1 MSILIINY
9 KKSRMELIKRILL
22 VLLRKTYFLFSDKK
36 FLEYSFY
43 LEMGKK
49 LDLKNPKT
57 MNEKLQWL
65 KLYNRK
71 PEYTEMVDKIK
82 VKDYVGKK
90 IGDGVIIPTLAVWN
104 NVDEINL
111 DVLPDKFVL
120 KTNHGGGNTGV
131 VICHDKANFNLE
143 QAKKRLEKSWKSD
156 IYNIC
161 KEWPYKNVER
171 KILAE
176 SLLEAEDGGEIKDY
190 KFYCFDGYVDSVM
203 VCMDRQIGAAKFYF
217 FDKDWNLKR
226 YNKRGKE
233 APADFTLPKPDNMD
247 RMFEIASELSKGIP
261 FLRVDL
267 YNVDG
272 KIYFGETTFF
282 PASGFDSNRLPETD
296 LLFGDMIKLEL

>member
-1 MSILIINY
+1 MKLV
-9 KKSRMELIKRILL
+9 RRILL
-22 VLLRKTYFLFSDKK
+22 ALLKKIYFLFSDKK
-36 FLEYSFY
+36 FLEYRFY

-71 PEYTEMVDKIK
+71 PEYTDMVDKIR
-82 VKDYVGKK
+82 VKDYVAKK
-90 IGDGVIIPTLAVWN
+90 IGDSVIIPTLAVWN
-104 NVDEINL
+104 NVGEINL
-111 DVLPDKFVL
+111 DILPEKFVL
-120 KTNHGGGNTGV
+120 KTNHGGGNLGV
-131 VICHDKANFNLE
+131 VICHDKSKFDLE
-143 QAKKRLEKSWKSD
+143 QAKKKIDKNFNED
-156 IYNIC
+156 IYPLH
-161 KEWPYKNVER
+161 KEYPYLGIRK

-176 SLLEAEDGGEIKDY
+176 SLLETRDGSEIKDY

-203 VCMDRQIGAAKFYF
+203 VCMDRQIGDAKFYF

-233 APADFTLPKPDNMD
+233 APADFTLPKPENMD

-282 PASGFDSNRLPETD
+282 PASGFDPNYLEETD
-296 LLFGDMIKLEL
+296 RYFGSKINLELCKK